1 MANKITPFLWFDKNA
16 EEAAKFYVSIFK
28 NAKINKV
35 SRYPEGSGYEP
46 GTASV
51 VDFELDGQRVMLI
64 NGGPH
69 FKLDE
74 AFSFSI
80 DCADQAEVDYYWER
94 LLAGGGVESQCGWLK
109 DKFGLSWQVVPAA
122 LNGMLKDKDAQK
134 VGRVTQAFLKMK
146 KLDIQGLEK
155 AYRGR

>member
-16 EEAAKFYVSIFK
+16 EEAANFYVSVFK

-51 VDFELDGQRVMLI
+51 VDFELEGQRVMLI

-80 DCADQAEVDYYWER
+80 DCKDQDEVDYYWQH
-94 LLAGGGVESQCGWLK
+94 LTADGGAESQCGWLK
-109 DKFGLSWQVVPAA
+109 DKFGVSWQVTPRR
-122 LNGMLKDKDAQK
+122 LIELTTSDDKAQNN
-134 VGRVTQAFLKMK
+134 RVFQAMMKMK
-146 KLDIQGLEK
+146 KIDVAELERAAK
-155 AYRGR
+155 G

>member
-16 EEAAKFYVSIFK
+16 EEAANFYVSVFK

-51 VDFELDGQRVMLI
+51 VDLELDGQRVMLI

-109 DKFGLSWQVVPAA
+109 DKFGLSWQVTPRR
-122 LNGMLKDKDAQK
+122 LIELTTSDDKAQNN
-134 VGRVTQAFLKMK
+134 RVFQAMMKMK
-146 KLDIQGLEK
+146 KIDVAELERAAK
-155 AYRGR
+155 G

>member
-1 MANKITPFLWFDKNA
+1 MAAKITPFLWFDKNA
-16 EEAAKFYVSIFK
+16 EAAANFYVSVFK
-28 NAKINKV
+28 NSKINKV

-51 VDFELDGQRVMLI
+51 VDLELDGQRVMLI

-80 DCADQAEVDYYWER
+80 DCRDQDEVDYYWER
-94 LLAGGGVESQCGWLK
+94 LLADGGQESQCGWLK
-109 DKFGLSWQVVPAA
+109 DRFGLSWQVTPRQ
-122 LNGMLKDKDAQK
+122 LIELTTSDDQAQNN
-134 VGRVTQAFLKMK
+134 RVFQAMMKMK
-146 KLDIQGLEK
+146 KIDVAELER
-155 AYRGR
+155 AARG

>member
-16 EEAAKFYVSIFK
+16 EEAANFYVSVFK

-51 VDFELDGQRVMLI
+51 VDFELEGQRVMLI

-80 DCADQAEVDYYWER
+80 DCKDQEETNYYWER
-94 LLAGGGVESQCGWLK
+94 LTADGGNESQCGWLK
-109 DKFGLSWQVVPAA
+109 DKFGLSWQVTPRR
-122 LNGMLKDKDAQK
+122 LIELTTSDDKAQNN
-134 VGRVTQAFLKMK
+134 RVFQAMMKMK
-146 KLDIQGLEK
+146 KIDVAELERAAK
-155 AYRGR
+155 G